1 MVNGRKH
8 GAQSSCHLSLML
20 LLAYGAPVHLYRA
33 RNYTAADKRAEQGPG
48 EGKKQ
53 EARHSGVHL

>member
-33 RNYTAADKRAEQGPG
+33 RNYTAADKRA
-48 EGKKQ
+48 
-53 EARHSGVHL
+53 